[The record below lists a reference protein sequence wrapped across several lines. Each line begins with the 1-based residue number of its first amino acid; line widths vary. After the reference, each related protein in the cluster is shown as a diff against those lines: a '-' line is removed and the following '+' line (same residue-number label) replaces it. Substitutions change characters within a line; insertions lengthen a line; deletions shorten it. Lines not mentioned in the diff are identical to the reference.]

1 MRGAIKM
8 NFHQNPH
15 THVSQVTIKVESLQR
30 SLNFYQ
36 EVIGFNVLDES
47 PNKAYLTADG
57 EKTLLTIEQP
67 ENVTPKQPR
76 TTGLYHFAILLP
88 ERADLGRIL
97 NHFAQLNI
105 PLGSSDHL
113 VSEALYLNDPDGNGI
128 EVYWDKP
135 SSEWTWKGGQVEMAV
150 DPIDAK
156 AILAEGKGEPWTG
169 LPPKTLMGHLH
180 LHAAELNETADFYT
194 KGLGFEV
201 VSRFGNQALFLSTGG
216 YHHHLG
222 LNTWNGVGA
231 PQPAENSVGLSS
243 FNIHFPSE
251 EERNTAISR
260 LKTLG
265 KLVNQEQNG
274 RISIEDPSG
283 NKLYLTI

>member
-156 AILAEGKGEPWTG
+156 AIIAEGKGEPWTG

-216 YHHHLG
+216 YHHHIG

>member
-1 MRGAIKM
+1 M
-8 NFHQNPH
+8 NYHQPPN

-30 SLNFYQ
+30 SLSFYQ
-36 EVIGFNVLDES
+36 EVIGFKVLDES
-47 PNKAYLTADG
+47 QNKAQLTADG
-57 EKTLLTIEQP
+57 ETTLLTIEQP

-135 SSEWTWKGGQVEMAV
+135 SSDWTWNGGQVEMAV

-156 AILAEGKGEPWTG
+156 AILAEGKGEPWSG

-180 LHAAELNETADFYT
+180 LHVAELNETADFYT

-201 VSRFGNQALFLSTGG
+201 VSRFGNQALFISTGG
-216 YHHHLG
+216 YHHHIG

-243 FNIHFPSE
+243 FDIHFPSE

-260 LKTLG
+260 LETLG
-265 KLVNQEQNG
+265 KLVNHEQNG

>member
-1 MRGAIKM
+1 
-8 NFHQNPH
+8 
-15 THVSQVTIKVESLQR
+15 
-30 SLNFYQ
+30 
-36 EVIGFNVLDES
+36 
-47 PNKAYLTADG
+47 
-57 EKTLLTIEQP
+57 
-67 ENVTPKQPR
+67 
-76 TTGLYHFAILLP
+76 
-88 ERADLGRIL
+88 
-97 NHFAQLNI
+97 
-105 PLGSSDHL
+105 
-113 VSEALYLNDPDGNGI
+113 
-128 EVYWDKP
+128 
-135 SSEWTWKGGQVEMAV
+135 MAV

-156 AILAEGKGEPWTG
+156 AILAEGKGEPWIG

-201 VSRFGNQALFLSTGG
+201 VSRFGNQALFLSTGR
-216 YHHHLG
+216 YHHHIG

-243 FNIHFPSE
+243 FDVHFPSE

-265 KLVNQEQNG
+265 KLVNHEQNG

>member
-1 MRGAIKM
+1 MEGANKM
-8 NFHQNPH
+8 NFHQHPH
-15 THVSQVTIKVESLQR
+15 THVSQVTIKVENIKR
-30 SLNFYQ
+30 SLNYYQ
-36 EVIGFNVLDES
+36 EVIGFSILDQS
-47 PNKAYLTADG
+47 PNRARLTADG
-57 EKTLLTIEQP
+57 HSTLLTIEQP
-67 ENVTPKQPR
+67 ENVTRKQPR

-135 SSEWTWKGGQVEMAV
+135 ASTWRWNGDQVEMAV

-169 LPPKTLMGHLH
+169 LPPQTMMGHIH
-180 LHAAELNETADFYT
+180 LHAGELNETAEFYT
-194 KGLGFEV
+194 NGLGFEV
-201 VSRFGNQALFLSTGG
+201 VSKFGNQALFISTGG
-216 YHHHLG
+216 YHHHIG

-231 PQPAENSVGLSS
+231 PRPARNSVGLSS
-243 FNIHFPSE
+243 FDVHFPSE
-251 EERNTAISR
+251 EKRNTAISR

-265 KLVNQEQNG
+265 TQVNYEQNG
-274 RISIEDPSG
+274 KISTEDPSG

>member
-1 MRGAIKM
+1 M
-8 NFHQNPH
+8 NFHQHPH
-15 THVSQVTIKVESLQR
+15 THVSRVTINVENLKR
-30 SLNFYQ
+30 SLEFYQ
-36 EVIGFNVLDES
+36 EVIGFDVLDQSE
-47 PNKAYLTADG
+47 NQARLTADG
-57 EKTLLTIEQP
+57 HSSLLTIEQP
-67 ENVTPKQPR
+67 ENVTRKQPR

-88 ERADLGRIL
+88 KRADLGRIL
-97 NHFAQLNI
+97 NHFAHLNI

-135 SSEWTWKGGQVEMAV
+135 ASTWTWNGDQVEMAV

-169 LPPKTLMGHLH
+169 LPPQTLMGHIH
-180 LHAAELNETADFYT
+180 LHAAELNETAEFYT
-194 KGLGFEV
+194 KGLGFDV
-201 VSRFGNQALFLSTGG
+201 VSKFGNQALFISTGG
-216 YHHHLG
+216 YHHHIG

-231 PQPAENSVGLSS
+231 PRPSRNSVGLSS
-243 FNIHFPSE
+243 FEIHFPSE

-265 KLVNQEQNG
+265 TQVSHEQNG
-274 RISIEDPSG
+274 RILTEDPSG

>member
-1 MRGAIKM
+1 MRGADKM
-8 NFHQNPH
+8 NFHQYPH

-36 EVIGFNVLDES
+36 EVIGFKVLDES
-47 PNKAYLTADG
+47 QNKAQLTADG
-57 EKTLLTIEQP
+57 ETTLLTIEQP

-135 SSEWTWKGGQVEMAV
+135 SSEWTWNGGQVEMAV
-150 DPIDAK
+150 DPINAK

-216 YHHHLG
+216 YHHHIG

-243 FNIHFPSE
+243 FDVHFPSE

-265 KLVNQEQNG
+265 KLVNHEQNG